1 MTRIGLTRTLP
12 QREFERKRER
22 GRLVLDRAR
31 SVNKLIVCTPNQI
44 EWAARIK
51 LSVNAEFDRVEKAF
65 QATAAGQQ
73 EQDRMDTLAVLAI
86 LEEKRVEVMAI
97 DDARYF
103 IRDWQEL
110 NDQVRRMIAK
120 DPRYHAIRTNRQ
132 ARLREPHGG

>member
-1 MTRIGLTRTLP
+1 M
-12 QREFERKRER
+12 
-22 GRLVLDRAR
+22 LDRAR

-103 IRDWQEL
+103 IRDC
-110 NDQVRRMIAK
+110 RS
-120 DPRYHAIRTNRQ
+120 
-132 ARLREPHGG
+132 